1 MFASHCHSSTI
12 RTRRSVSIEVYP
24 NNAVGIVPVNSLW
37 SRKMPFRYGK
47 LVDVRG
53 GMEPVRLLPADSR
66 LD

>member
-1 MFASHCHSSTI
+1 MT
-12 RTRRSVSIEVYP
+12 IEVYS